1 MILRFLSAPVPL
13 SHASLPFVR
22 LLILPLVLSLS
33 TAGYAGGHNADMP
46 MDAEAVSQLELRAQQ
61 ANPREQ
67 CFLYA
72 ELVHSMTELAGRQML
87 AGETETA
94 SATLKRVEDYAQRI
108 HLGLAKDTKRLKNA
122 ELLMQRTSHRLSE
135 YLHMASSED
144 RPVLQATLKHLDEV
158 HGELLAQVFSH

>member
-1 MILRFLSAPVPL
+1 MILRSQSAPVSR
-13 SHASLPFVR
+13 SHTSLPFVR

-33 TAGYAGGHNADMP
+33 PVGYAGGHNADMP
-46 MDAEAVSQLELRAQQ
+46 LDADAVTQLELRAQQ

-72 ELVHSMTELAGRQML
+72 ELVHTMTELAGRQML
-87 AGETETA
+87 AGETESA
-94 SATLKRVEDYAQRI
+94 SATLKRVENYAQMI
-108 HLGLAKDTKRLKNA
+108 HLGLAKDTKRLKNT
-122 ELLMQRTSHRLSE
+122 ELLMQRTSHRLGE

-158 HGELLAQVFSH
+158 HSELLTQVFAH